1 MTEDERD
8 EWEDERE
15 TERWYARLAAQ
26 NAPRWEA
33 LLAERRQRAEE
44 QEKEARR

>member
-8 EWEDERE
+8 EREDERE
-15 TERWYARLAAQ
+15 TARWLARLAAK

-33 LLAERRQRAEE
+33 LLAERRQRADELAR
-44 QEKEARR
+44 EAR